1 MSHLPS
7 LPQLFRTRRPT
18 VEMNTSF
25 ELRED
30 HLVFRI
36 QGHFGTEVLGPVLD
50 RLIDAVAQTQA
61 LRVLVDVTEVTG
73 EPSVWQ
79 RFQFAT
85 LFAGRFLAAR
95 AKDKIPVSRFALL
108 GKEPLLDPKRL
119 GEKVAQNRGLPVRVF
134 TSQAEAL
141 EWLRS

>member
-1 MSHLPS
+1 ME
-7 LPQLFRTRRPT
+7 FK
-18 VEMNTSF
+18 TSF

-36 QGHFGTEVLGPVLD
+36 QGPFEMEALGSILD

-73 EPSVWQ
+73 EPSVWE

-85 LFAGRFLAAR
+85 LFAGRFLVAR
-95 AKDKIPVSRFALL
+95 AKDIIPVSRFALL

-119 GEKVAQNRGLPVRVF
+119 GEKVAQNRGLPVKAF
-134 TSQAEAL
+134 TSEAEAL
-141 EWLRS
+141 DWLRS